1 MRDYWTQMN
10 NAYLRAVEQ
19 VADRMHNGNQNQQQY
34 SKDKP
39 GRSPKENMEVIVAIE
54 DKPSENDI

>member
-1 MRDYWTQMN
+1 MN

-19 VADRMHNGNQNQQQY
+19 VADRMHNGNQNQQYY

-39 GRSPKENMEVIVAIE
+39 RRSPKENMGYRSLEN
-54 DKPSENDI
+54 KPSENAV

>member
-1 MRDYWTQMN
+1 METKIN
-10 NAYLRAVEQ
+10 
-19 VADRMHNGNQNQQQY
+19 
-34 SKDKP
+34 SIKDKP